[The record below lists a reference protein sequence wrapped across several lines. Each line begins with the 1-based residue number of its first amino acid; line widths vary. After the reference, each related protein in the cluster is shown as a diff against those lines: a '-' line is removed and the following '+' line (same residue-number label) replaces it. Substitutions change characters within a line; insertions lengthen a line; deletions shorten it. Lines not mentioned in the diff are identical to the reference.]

1 MSNLMNFRF
10 HRGTLEES
18 MRTLV
23 QVANDAEAFCA
34 FLNEW
39 RKATGIDK
47 WISNDFK
54 VEAIRL
60 REQGI
65 DERIDWK
72 ESWLISVD
80 GFGVIGHSDQRLSGI
95 ADENVVLSGVKLS
108 MYPGGYHIDSKTGK
122 GVKQPFDLSEEQI
135 AKLLEEGDLGA
146 AYYFTLKDGKV
157 VSKYPEALDK
167 LFKPNLCEET
177 LQPGLEGEKT
187 FLGFDPGGQD
197 GYPDMALIKLRPS
210 DFLPVSDKV
219 IKDSPEEMLDDDH
232 YRAVIGQYLTD
243 DLIDDEKLKAMLPS
257 IKECL
262 LVILREHKRKIAA
275 GEETIP
281 ELEARLKLDENRTLT
296 DLCTV
301 QAVDGS
307 IGGQR
312 KRVHPRDMD
321 LRIISEST
329 KDSMPMQPG
338 DITYMTP
345 PPSTDSWVVPAPSAG
360 DPEKKLASI
369 RDDIGNM
376 DVLKTYPHVQEPVD
390 LGASDCLDGAEW
402 FEELRKFIVDGKNKE
417 ALIMIDS
424 IPEHLQGMKDVKKG
438 MVVLPDAD
446 TMTEQMVDATRGL
459 HLYYVESTGGVSC
472 ENMRTHLN
480 RYAPWSEKYW
490 PEWFKT
496 DNGHLTK
503 AGRSIVAHALT
514 IGAWKDP
521 DARSNY
527 FKEEQKDRH
536 HVWDMPQNQYI
547 QLEFKPCVMGEV
559 FDGGGFKVAVPFIW
573 ARKVDD
579 ENFELLLNRSD
590 IPKEHRK
597 KFKTNCVKVSLKLTE
612 NYRAV
617 IFGDI
622 DVFSKYESS
631 SWQVEP
637 KMVSRFSK

>member
-18 MRTLV
+18 MQTLV

-80 GFGVIGHSDQRLSGI
+80 GFGVIGHADQRLSGI

-157 VSKYPEALDK
+157 VSKYPEALTK

-187 FLGFDPGGQD
+187 FLGIDPGTQD
-197 GYPDMALIKLRPS
+197 GYPDTVLIKLRPS
-210 DFLPVSDKV
+210 DVLSVGDKV
-219 IKDSPEEMLDDDH
+219 IKDSPEEMLDDDQ
-232 YRAVIGQYLTD
+232 YRAVINQYLTD

-262 LVILREHKRKIAA
+262 LEILREHKRKIAA

-307 IGGQR
+307 IGGPKQR
-312 KRVHPRDMD
+312 LHKNDVG
-321 LRIISEST
+321 IATEST
-329 KDSMPMQPG
+329 LAPMPN
-338 DITYMTP
+338 
-345 PPSTDSWVVPAPSAG
+345 V
-360 DPEKKLASI
+360 
-369 RDDIGNM
+369 
-376 DVLKTYPHVQEPVD
+376 PVD
-390 LGASDCLDGAEW
+390 YSYMERSPEFAASMKARYYADAEKAGIDPKALADWEPFASANGAEW
-402 FEELRKFIVDGKNKE
+402 FETLREYIAAGKNE
-417 ALIMIDS
+417 AALVMIDS

-527 FKEEQKDRH
+527 FKEEQKERQ
-536 HVWDMPQNQYI
+536 HVWDLPRNQYI
-547 QLEFKPCVMGEV
+547 QLEFKPVSMGEV
-559 FDGGGFKVAVPFIW
+559 FDGGGFKVAVPFTW
-573 ARKVDD
+573 ARQLADD
-579 ENFELLLNRSD
+579 SFELVLNRSD
-590 IPKEHRK
+590 MPKEFRK
-597 KFKTNCVKVSLKLTE
+597 GFKTNCVKVSLTLTE
-612 NYRAV
+612 NFRAV
-617 IFGDI
+617 VFGAI
-622 DVFSKYESS
+622 EVNSKYESS
-631 SWQVEP
+631 TWQVEP